1 MQVTVWRKYRK
12 EDYTIGRLYI
22 DGVFFCNTLEDKDR
36 GLMQWQSV
44 PEVLAHKIQGRTAI
58 PAGNYKVTRTMSPRF
73 KRLMAQIMNVK
84 GFSGVR
90 IHAGNSHE
98 DTEGCILLGM
108 NTVKGKLT
116 QSRAYVNKFET
127 LLQAEGGTCDLSI
140 VYEYDEK

>member
-1 MQVTVWRKYRK
+1 MQVVVWRKYRK
-12 EDYTIGRLYI
+12 ADYTIGRVYI
-22 DGVFFCNTLEDKDR
+22 DGVFFCNSLEDTDR
-36 GLMQWQSV
+36 ALMQWQSV
-44 PEVLAHKIQGRTAI
+44 PEILAGKIQGKTAI

-73 KRLMAQIMNVK
+73 KRMMAQIMNVK

-98 DTEGCILLGM
+98 DTDGCILLGM

-127 LLQAEGGTCDLSI
+127 MLQVNGGTCDLSI